1 MVSLPLQEI
10 GDQNVPTM
18 PAKERDAYIRLISS
32 TEGLIC
38 LAAAVARNA
47 QHMLLEVS
55 AGATSIITRIGEV
68 ERVVLWQACHASH
81 PPADE
86 QFQTFGALAEEE
98 RAERA
103 EGMQRQTAQGPMGLQ
118 PHDALAQ
125 SGIAPLNCNNCFD
138 PQSQIMTDRM

>member
-1 MVSLPLQEI
+1 MTILHAPQEI

-18 PAKERDAYIRLISS
+18 PAKERDSYIRLISS

-103 EGMQRQTAQGPMGLQ
+103 EELQRQAGQHPMGLQ
-118 PHDALAQ
+118 PHNPADQTGELVGHINIR
-125 SGIAPLNCNNCFD
+125 SGD
-138 PQSQIMTDRM
+138 PFT

>member
-1 MVSLPLQEI
+1 
-10 GDQNVPTM
+10 M
-18 PAKERDAYIRLISS
+18 PAAERDAYIRLISS

-98 RAERA
+98 RAEQA
-103 EGMQRQTAQGPMGLQ
+103 ERLQQQAGQGPMGLQ
-118 PHDALAQ
+118 LHSTTEHQ
-125 SGIAPLNCNNCFD
+125 SEKAMPFAFHLQLGPCLSVK
-138 PQSQIMTDRM
+138 P